1 MDEFDKIRE
10 FSEDITRR
18 KEPSLL
24 NERDQMGISQQES
37 DDASLYNFKPDFA
50 DRLGNV
56 RFDDLE
62 EKSFSSM
69 KLHLIAF
76 GIFVGVLTIVLI
88 GFFVFGSSDEESG
101 EVITINAT
109 AEPVKV
115 KPENHGGMAIPDQDK
130 MVYNRIRT
138 NDVDTKVENLF
149 PEPEQ
154 PVMPNILAIEKNAPT
169 SEFVAMEDVKSFD
182 PLASET
188 TPEVVTEPQKV
199 VETPKKVELVP
210 LAAAPA
216 VKSEVKKTTQSAKK
230 ETSKVVEAV
239 AQGGWTAQLMS
250 SSNKQTVEKAWPKIL
265 AKNKAL
271 LSDMSYKI
279 VKADIAGKGT
289 FYRLQV
295 GSFKNRNMAAALC
308 KKLKA
313 NKQDCIPAK

>member
-10 FSEDITRR
+10 FSEDITKR
-18 KEPSLL
+18 KEPSLM
-24 NERDQMGISQQES
+24 NDHNQTAVPQQDS

-50 DRLGNV
+50 DRLGEV

-76 GIFVGVLTIVLI
+76 GIFAGVLTIVLI
-88 GFFVFGSSDEESG
+88 GFFVFGRSDESAG

-138 NDVDTKVENLF
+138 NEINTKVENLF

-154 PVMPNILAIEKNAPT
+154 PVMPNILTIEKNAPT
-169 SEFVAMEDVKSFD
+169 AEFVAMEDVKSFD
-182 PLASET
+182 PLAGEIKSE
-188 TPEVVTEPQKV
+188 PVTEPQKAV
-199 VETPKKVELVP
+199 VAPQKVEMVP
-210 LAAAPA
+210 LATEP
-216 VKSEVKKTTQSAKK
+216 VKKAEAPKATPVKKENAKVATTQG
-230 ETSKVVEAV
+230 V
-239 AQGGWTAQLMS
+239 WTAQLMS

-271 LSDMSYKI
+271 LSNMSYKI
-279 VKADIAGKGT
+279 VKAEIAGKGT

>member
-10 FSEDITRR
+10 FSEDITKR

-24 NERDQMGISQQES
+24 NTQEQSSVSPQES

-50 DRLGNV
+50 DRLGEV
-56 RFDDLE
+56 HFDDLE

-76 GIFVGVLTIVLI
+76 GIFAGVLTIVLI
-88 GFFVFGSSDEESG
+88 GFFMFGRADESTG

-109 AEPVKV
+109 PEPVKV
-115 KPENHGGMAIPDQDK
+115 KPENHGGMVIPDQDK
-130 MVYNRIRT
+130 LVYNRIRT
-138 NDVDTKVENLF
+138 NEVNTKVENLF

-154 PVMPNILAIEKNAPT
+154 PVMPNILTIEKNAPT
-169 SEFVAMEDVKSFD
+169 AEFVAMEEVKSFD
-182 PLASET
+182 PLAQ
-188 TPEVVTEPQKV
+188 EVVTEPV
-199 VETPKKVELVP
+199 TEPKKVVAVPQKVEQVP
-210 LAAAPA
+210 LATEA
-216 VKSEVKKTTQSAKK
+216 VKKVETSKVKQPAKK
-230 ETSKVVEAV
+230 ETTKGTTV
-239 AQGGWTAQLMS
+239 AQGEWTAQLMS

-265 AKNKAL
+265 AKHKAL

-313 NKQDCIPAK
+313 KKQDCIPAK

>member
-24 NERDQMGISQQES
+24 NEHNQMGISQQES

-50 DRLGNV
+50 DRLGEV

-88 GFFVFGSSDEESG
+88 GFFVFGSSEEETG

-115 KPENHGGMAIPDQDK
+115 KPTNHGGMAIPDQDK

-182 PLASET
+182 PLAPET
-188 TPEVVTEPQKV
+188 TTEVVTEPQKV
-199 VETPKKVELVP
+199 VAEPKKVELLP
-210 LAAAPA
+210 LATTPT
-216 VKSEVKKTTQSAKK
+216 VKAETKKVVPTAKK
-230 ETSKVVEAV
+230 AVTKVAEST
-239 AQGGWTAQLMS
+239 QGGWTAQLMS

>member
-10 FSEDITRR
+10 FSEDITKR

-24 NERDQMGISQQES
+24 NNREQDAPAHQES
-37 DDASLYNFKPDFA
+37 DDASLYNFKPDFM
-50 DRLGNV
+50 DRLGEA

-69 KLHLIAF
+69 KLHIIAF
-76 GIFVGVLTIVLI
+76 SIFAGVLTIVLI
-88 GFFVFGSSDEESG
+88 GFFMFGHTDEDTNE
-101 EVITINAT
+101 IIMINAT

-115 KPENHGGMAIPDQDK
+115 KPENHGGMVIPDQDK
-130 MVYNRIRT
+130 VVYDRIRT
-138 NDVDTKVENLF
+138 NDVNTKVENLF

-154 PVMPNILAIEKNAPT
+154 PIMPSILTIEKNAPT
-169 SEFVAMEDVKSFD
+169 AEFVAMENVQSFD
-182 PLASET
+182 PLAQEEKNVPEET
-188 TPEVVTEPQKV
+188 QKV
-199 VETPKKVELVP
+199 VATPQKVELVP
-210 LAAAPA
+210 LVTEATKKVEKTKVESVPQKTVEKVIPA
-216 VKSEVKKTTQSAKK
+216 TKNQ
-230 ETSKVVEAV
+230 
-239 AQGGWTAQLMS
+239 WTAQLMS

-265 AKNKAL
+265 AKHKAL
-271 LSDMSYKI
+271 LSDMTYKI

-313 NKQDCIPAK
+313 QKQDCIPAK